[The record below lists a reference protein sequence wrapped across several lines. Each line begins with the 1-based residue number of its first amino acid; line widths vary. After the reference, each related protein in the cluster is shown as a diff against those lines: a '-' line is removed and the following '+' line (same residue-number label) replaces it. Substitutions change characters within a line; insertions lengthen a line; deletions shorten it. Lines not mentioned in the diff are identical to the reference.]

1 MIKKEILIGFVLG
14 LISNTIGL
22 FIVCLIIGYQSE
34 NNNGVYKILNGAI
47 SENFIGK
54 LISLGAIINLLCFF
68 YLLKKNNDNK
78 AAGVLFA
85 TIFIALLTFLIK
97 L

>member
-1 MIKKEILIGFVLG
+1 MIKKDIIIGFVLG

-68 YLLKKNNDNK
+68 LFVEKK
-78 AAGVLFA
+78 
-85 TIFIALLTFLIK
+85 
-97 L
+97 